1 MLAADRFLQGSRDEQ
16 LNSSSQSPQS
26 TENLSHRLAAKSPA
40 GLQALSAVLTPPPAR
55 AVRCAERGWV
65 EGAVR
70 GAERGSGAV
79 RGAERPGGAGGG
91 GEVRSWVAALRC
103 LQ

>member
-40 GLQALSAVLTPPPAR
+40 GLQALSAVLTPPPPRALSAVLSGGGWKALSAVLSGAR
-55 AVRCAERGWV
+55 ALSAVLSDRGER
-65 EGAVR
+65 
-70 GAERGSGAV
+70 
-79 RGAERPGGAGGG
+79 GGG
-91 GEVRSWVAALRC
+91 GRGS
-103 LQ
+103 

>member
-40 GLQALSAVLTPPPAR
+40 GLQALSAVLTPPPRALSAVLSGGGWKALSAVLSGAR
-55 AVRCAERGWV
+55 ALSAVLSDRGERG
-65 EGAVR
+65 
-70 GAERGSGAV
+70 
-79 RGAERPGGAGGG
+79 GGARFVVG
-91 GEVRSWVAALRC
+91 
-103 LQ
+103 

>member
-16 LNSSSQSPQS
+16 LNSSSQRPPS
-26 TENLSHRLAAKSPA
+26 TENLSHRLAAKRPA
-40 GLQALSAVLTPPPAR
+40 GLQALSAVLTPPPR
-55 AVRCAERGWV
+55 AVRGAERGWV

-79 RGAERPGGAGGG
+79 RGAERPGAGGRG
-91 GEVRSWVAALRC
+91 PRFVVG
-103 LQ
+103 